1 MAESEYHTHEFP
13 PFFRPDSEILIL
25 GSFPSVKSREAGFYY
40 GHPQNRFWPLLADIF
55 REKLPVS
62 REEKEALLIR
72 NRVALWDAIEACE
85 IRGSSDASIRGAV
98 ASDIPALLQKTQVRK
113 IVTNGKLADRY
124 YRKFNESRT
133 GIKAVCLPSTS
144 PANAA
149 VRFPELL
156 AAWKKELA
164 APAAAETADNGR
176 VGAETER
183 EHSGPVRVHLT
194 FTGRVQHVGFRVTA
208 FDTARKMGLTGWVRN
223 CPQPDRTE
231 AEVQGAPGQVE
242 YFVRKMQEVP
252 RFAIRHV
259 ARYDCPVK
267 EGETYFDIR

>member
-13 PFFRPDSEILIL
+13 AFFRPDSEILIL

-40 GHPQNRFWPLLADIF
+40 GHPQNRFWPLLAAIF
-55 REKLPVS
+55 REEKPVS
-62 REEKEALLIR
+62 RDEKEELLTRSHI
-72 NRVALWDAIEACE
+72 ALWDAIEACE
-85 IRGSSDASIRGAV
+85 IRGSADASIRSAV
-98 ASDIPALLQKTQVRK
+98 PSDIPALLKKTQVTK

-133 GIKAVCLPSTS
+133 GIRAVCLPSTS

-156 AAWKKELA
+156 AVWGKELT
-164 APAAAETADNGR
+164 APESAQTTA
-176 VGAETER
+176 
-183 EHSGPVRVHLT
+183 SGPIREARALSGLLRVHLT

-208 FDTARKMGLTGWVRN
+208 FDTARKLGLTGWVRN
-223 CPQPDRTE
+223 CPRPDMTE
-231 AEVQGAPGQVE
+231 AEVQGLPGQVE
-242 YFVRKMQEVP
+242 DFVRKMQEVP
-252 RFAIRHV
+252 RFAVRHV

-267 EGETYFDIR
+267 EDETYFSIR